1 MKFSDLYG
9 KTVIDITTSNA
20 YGQVKRAI
28 INDAK
33 IAFFVTDIGFE
44 LQAQF
49 IHSVG
54 DTIAYVDRTKS
65 KTLTTPKIDDSII
78 NYKNLSA
85 INAPVITTDGNTL
98 GKICDYSV
106 TADWRITRIITEN
119 SYINFKRMYNCN
131 ANVMIIKGKKTIKT
145 TLESNSCNAKQA
157 VHKTDVQ
164 DAIELHEINNY
175 GNIYDSDIFN
185 NKKIITINDSL
196 NVTNDTKTLS
206 DVIANDDYDLMSI
219 NTDIHGASLPTI
231 ISNYDFLIGRKV
243 NKTIFN
249 KNGDTIIVT
258 NGIIDSETVKRC
270 VSCNRLAELAI
281 YSDRN

>member
-20 YGQVKRAI
+20 CGQVKRAI
-28 INDAK
+28 INNA
-33 IAFFVTDIGFE
+33 IIVYFITDSG
-44 LQAQF
+44 LKLRTQC

-54 DTIAYVDRTKS
+54 DTVAYVDS
-65 KTLTTPKIDDSII
+65 ANSLTMNTTTIDDSII
-78 NYKNLSA
+78 NYKNLSD
-85 INAPVITTDGNTL
+85 INAPIITTDGNTL
-98 GKICDYSV
+98 GKICDYNIAS
-106 TADWRITRIITEN
+106 DWRITRIITEN
-119 SYINFKRMYNCN
+119 SYINFKRLYNCN

-145 TLESNSCNAKQA
+145 TSELNSSDSKQA
-157 VHKTDVQ
+157 VQNTIKLIDKNINDNIFDNDKLDKQ
-164 DAIELHEINNY
+164 EINA
-175 GNIYDSDIFN
+175 FN
-185 NKKIITINDSL
+185 NSMNEPNDADKLFEIIPN
-196 NVTNDTKTLS
+196 N
-206 DVIANDDYDLMSI
+206 DYDLTLI

-258 NGIIDSETVKRC
+258 NGIIDSDTVKRC
-270 VSCNRLAELAI
+270 VACNRLAELAI